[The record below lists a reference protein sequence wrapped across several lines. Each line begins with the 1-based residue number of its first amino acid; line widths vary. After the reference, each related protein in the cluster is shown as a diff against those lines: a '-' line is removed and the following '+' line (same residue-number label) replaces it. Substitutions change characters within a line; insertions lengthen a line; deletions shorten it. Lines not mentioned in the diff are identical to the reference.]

1 VSEYETGRCVV
12 GSKAHSADVGY
23 LCTHH
28 LDRLAANL
36 RTVEE
41 QAALLT
47 AVPSFQQRTGNRGG
61 SLASH
66 RAPARL
72 EVLVHN
78 DPRHGTGRSED
89 DDDAL
94 AAGETLSILGT
105 LGSWARLVR
114 EERQLSAPATVTI
127 SGERDLLSRN
137 LSWIVAQDWID
148 EFEHDIRSLAG
159 QLRAQNGTTADRPF
173 STCPRTIDD
182 YPCGGNVW
190 TRDEM
195 QPVWRRYPDRCSRT
209 WEQAPGAAVCDT
221 CGAVWATEADKARL
235 RKMVDDAAT
244 EAERPR
250 TEDGRPMR
258 TAAELA
264 SDLGVSV
271 NAVRL
276 RLSKARLRA
285 VNGSYYDPEWLRRA
299 DVAS

>member
-1 VSEYETGRCVV
+1 MSEYEIGRCVV

-47 AVPSFQQRTGNRGG
+47 AVPSFQQRTGSRGG

-78 DPRHGTGRSED
+78 DPRHGTGRSEE

-137 LSWIVAQDWID
+137 LPWIAAQAWVD
-148 EFEHDIRSLAG
+148 ELEHDVRLLAG
-159 QLRAQNGTTADRPF
+159 QLKAQNGTGADRPY
-173 STCPRTIDD
+173 SACPLCT
-182 YPCGGNVW
+182 GHVW
-190 TRDEM
+190 VRDEI

-221 CGAVWATEADKARL
+221 CGAKWETDADKARL
-235 RKMVDDAAT
+235 KRMVDDAAT
-244 EAERPR
+244 ELSRPR
-250 TEDGRPMR
+250 TEGGTPMR
-258 TAAELA
+258 TAEELA
-264 SDLGVSV
+264 IDHGLKVT
-271 NAVRL
+271 AVRM
-276 RLSKARLRA
+276 RLSRAGAKA
-285 VNGSYYDPEWLRRA
+285 VHGSYYDPAALGTRHEQA
-299 DVAS
+299 TA